1 MDLDRYVE
9 GKVDPTQPWNESM
22 APAAGTILKYE
33 LQPRNGRP
41 RSIALEIEKN
51 TRHYRIRARDYSRDK
66 NIISKSLGL
75 KCPSNCYS
83 TDEAVS
89 HLREHPEI
97 WMFFEGWKETME
109 AGNWPKEL
117 RQKVVSRGVNAA
129 ARAFPHGSLGDM
141 LRWYLKSPLGSEG
154 QKQQFASNAREV
166 LTLKRDR
173 YEAFAH
179 LDASDLSVSH
189 VSEMLRQ
196 WQAEGKSMHTF
207 RQACTL
213 LSKGLNTAC
222 DRPEQ
227 TGCRRGPDYGI
238 VVTDKMNLP
247 SNPFN
252 TVRRDLD
259 AVIARNRMDDPDKG
273 PDPFDHDEC
282 RAILTVFRKT
292 PALRPYWP
300 LVALCL
306 STGARPNEIL
316 ALPWSNVLG
325 LWKGYSMRSREF
337 LVDPAERQLHGGPV
351 MISRAV
357 CKYNARHL
365 MKTMRFKNTK
375 NRNERRPK
383 LNRYVPGYEDLFKS
397 AIEARLPT
405 RLGVTNL
412 PEFRDMLVFQGPR
425 SRSTRETYRTDPT
438 TTRLIRS
445 EHSPSGGSGSGNSR
459 VAELHRFNER
469 ARTGQLTHH
478 MIKPSLGADARA
490 TATPNFALLTGN
502 NDPFLPFDWH
512 NFARYWKQGLELA
525 GVRYRSPYQM
535 RHTYVSLMFYEG
547 HADHDI
553 AAWIGD
559 TPQTMKERYQGRI
572 LRGNLDL

>member
-9 GKVDPTQPWNESM
+9 GKVDHTQPWNHDM

-33 LQPRNGRP
+33 LEPRNGRP

-51 TRHYRIRARDYSRDK
+51 SRHYRLRARDYSRQRH
-66 NIISKSLGL
+66 IITKSLGL
-75 KCPSNCYS
+75 KCPTDCYS
-83 TDEAVS
+83 TEEAVS
-89 HLREHPEI
+89 HLRQHPEV
-97 WMFFEGWKETME
+97 WMLFEGVKDTME

-117 RQKVVSRGVNAA
+117 RQKVVSQGVSSAK
-129 ARAFPHGSLGDM
+129 RAFPHGSLGDM
-141 LRWYLKSPLGSEG
+141 LRWYLKSDLGSDG
-154 QKQQFASNAREV
+154 QKNQFANNAREV
-166 LTLKRDR
+166 LTLSMDR

-189 VSEMLRQ
+189 VNEMLRQ
-196 WQAEGKSMHTF
+196 WQAEGKSIHTF
-207 RQACTL
+207 RQALTL

-222 DRPEQ
+222 DRPEV

-259 AVIARNRMDDPDKG
+259 AVISRNRMDDPDKG

-292 PALRPYWP
+292 PQLRPYWP
-300 LVALCL
+300 LVGLCL
-306 STGARPNEIL
+306 STGARPNEVL

-337 LVDPAERQLHGGPV
+337 LVDPADRQLHGGPV

-357 CKYNARHL
+357 CKYNARHA
-365 MKTMRFKNTK
+365 MRTMRFKNTK

-383 LNRYVPGYEDLFKS
+383 LNRYIPGYEDLFKQ
-397 AIEARLPT
+397 AIEARLPN
-405 RLGVTNL
+405 RLSITNL

-425 SRSTRETYRTDPT
+425 SRSTRNTYRTDPCVN
-438 TTRLIRS
+438 RYIRT
-445 EHSPSGGSGSGNSR
+445 EYSPKGGGTGNSR
-459 VAELHRFNER
+459 SAELHRAHER
-469 ARTGQLTHH
+469 TRIGKLTHH
-478 MIKPSLGADARA
+478 SIKPSLDAEARA
-490 TATPNFALLTGN
+490 TALPGYALLQGN
-502 NDPFLPFDWH
+502 EDPFLPFDWH
-512 NFARYWKQGLELA
+512 NFKRYWNQALELA
-525 GVRYRSPYQM
+525 DVRYRNPYQM

-547 HADHDI
+547 HSDHDI

-559 TPQTMKERYQGRI
+559 NVHTMKERYQGRI
-572 LRGNLDL
+572 LRGNLDM